1 MRRSL
6 IGAVVA
12 LAAALML
19 APAASAV
26 DDVNTKKLRKGV
38 TAAGILDHMRAL
50 QRIANANDGTR
61 AATTSGYDASLDYV
75 EKRMKNAGYK
85 VTRDEFPFAAWEQTA
100 PALLQREGQAPYTEG
115 PPEGGGDYSVAQF
128 SGAGNVTAQ
137 VVTTNDIVL
146 DPTGEPGSGNSGCEE
161 ADWGGQ
167 DLTGKIAL
175 VERGTC
181 AFVDKIENERRA
193 GTASMARTAAR
204 ASPIPSR
211 RRGRGPCRRAAASGT
226 RAGSR
231 WSCRGG
237 DSSAPWP
244 SRRS

>member
-26 DDVNTKKLRKGV
+26 DEVNTKKLRKGV

-75 EKRMKNAGYK
+75 EKRMKKAGYK
-85 VTRDEFPFAAWEQTA
+85 VTRDEFPFAAGSRPPPRCSSARARRPTPRGRRRA
-100 PALLQREGQAPYTEG
+100 AATTPSRSSRARERHG
-115 PPEGGGDYSVAQF
+115 P
-128 SGAGNVTAQ
+128 TR
-137 VVTTNDIVL
+137 VTTNDIVL
-146 DPTGEPGSGNSGCEE
+146 DPTGEPGSGTSGCEE

-181 AFVDKIENERRA
+181 AVRRQD
-193 GTASMARTAAR
+193 RPRQAAR
-204 ASPIPSR
+204 RCGGADLQRRLSRTGSSRSRSVR
-211 RRGRGPCRRAAASGT
+211 RR
-226 RAGSR
+226 
-231 WSCRGG
+231 
-237 DSSAPWP
+237 SSA
-244 SRRS
+244 SRSR